1 MSYIIYVGFFSGGDI
16 VDNNAINDIRKSV
29 DIVSVISHYIPLV
42 SRGKNYFGVCPFH
55 DDHSPSM
62 SVSKDKQIYKCFS
75 CGATGNV
82 FNFIMDY
89 ENVSF
94 PESLKILSDITGI
107 VISGI
112 DVKST
117 KKNVNKS
124 LFDIY
129 DVSSKLFINN
139 LNTNYGK
146 EAKEYLHNRGIDDS
160 LINEFQIGLSLK
172 ERDLLTRLLVKKGF
186 SNKDMVD
193 SGLIVKSDYGFN
205 DIYMNRIMFPLYD
218 VTGKIVGYSGRIY
231 TDEDISRYKTNRE
244 IPKYINTRETAIF
257 KKGELLYNYHRA
269 KESCRRK
276 NVVIITEGFMDVIRC
291 HSVGVTNV
299 VAAMGTSFTK
309 EHVMLIRKLARDVIL
324 CFDGDE
330 AGAKATESC
339 INLLLEY
346 NITPKVVRLPE
357 NLDPDEFILKYGK
370 DKFINMIDNP
380 INIMDFKLSYLKSNK
395 DLSNS
400 VDMSSYVNSV
410 IDELKL
416 IDDDILR
423 EISLRKLSEESHL
436 DIDFLRDKIDS
447 VKEVSEVPIKKVSK
461 SISKYDKA
469 QMNLIF
475 YMLNNE
481 DVVKMYDEKVTFMPN
496 DNYRKLATY
505 ISCFYK
511 ENGFVSIADIM
522 TYLSNF
528 DGMINVLGEVLDLKL
543 KDDYSISEIEDYIF
557 TIKDYNI
564 KNEISRLQI
573 EQKNEVDTAKKIE
586 IAKKIIDLKLM
597 EQERSYD

>member
-1 MSYIIYVGFFSGGDI
+1 M
-16 VDNNAINDIRKSV
+16 DNNMINDIRKSV

-94 PESLKILSDITGI
+94 PEALKILSDITGI
-107 VISGI
+107 TISGI

-117 KKNVNKS
+117 KKNVNKA
-124 LFDIY
+124 LYDIY

-139 LNTNYGK
+139 LNTNYGRD
-146 EAKEYLHNRGIDDS
+146 AKEYLHNRGINDE
-160 LINEFQIGLSLK
+160 LIHEFQIGLSLK

-193 SGLIVKSDYGFN
+193 SGLVVKSDYGFN

-218 VTGKIVGYSGRIY
+218 VSGKIVGYSGRIY

-244 IPKYINTRETAIF
+244 IPKYINSRETLIF

-269 KESCRRK
+269 KDSCRKK
-276 NVVIITEGFMDVIRC
+276 NQVIITEGFMDVIRC

-324 CFDGDE
+324 CFDGDD

-370 DKFINMIDNP
+370 DKFISMIDNP
-380 INIMDFKLSYLKSNK
+380 INVMDFKLSYLKNNK

-410 IDELKL
+410 INELKL
-416 IDDDILR
+416 LDDDILR
-423 EISLRKLSEESHL
+423 EISLKKLSEESHL
-436 DIDFLRDKIDS
+436 DIDFLRDKVNILEKTNEVQV
-447 VKEVSEVPIKKVSK
+447 VKNVSNIL
-461 SISKYDKA
+461 SKYDKA
-469 QMNLIF
+469 QMNLIY
-475 YMLNNE
+475 YMLDNE
-481 DVVKMYDEKVTFMPN
+481 DVVRLYDEKVTFMPN
-496 DNYRKLATY
+496 DEFRKLATY

-511 ENGFVSIADIM
+511 ENGFVSVADIM
-522 TYLSNF
+522 TYLSNY
-528 DGMINVLGEVLDLKL
+528 DGMLKILGDIIALKL
-543 KDDYSISEIEDYIF
+543 KEDYSLSEIEDYIF

-564 KNEISRLQI
+564 KNEIARLQV
-573 EQKNEVDTAKKIE
+573 EQRNEFDVAKKLE
-586 IAKKIIDLKLM
+586 IAQKIVDLKLM

>member
-1 MSYIIYVGFFSGGDI
+1 M
-16 VDNNAINDIRKSV
+16 DNNSINEIRKSV

-42 SRGKNYFGVCPFH
+42 SRGKNFFGVCPFH

-94 PESLKILSDITGI
+94 PEALKILSDITGI
-107 VISGI
+107 TISGI
-112 DVKST
+112 DVKSS
-117 KKNVNKS
+117 KKNFNKE
-124 LFDIY
+124 LYDIY
-129 DVSSKLFINN
+129 DVSSKLYINN
-139 LNTNYGK
+139 LNTVYGK
-146 EAKEYLHNRGIDDS
+146 EAKEYLHNRGITDD
-160 LINEFQIGLSLK
+160 LIREFDIGLSLK
-172 ERDLLTRLLVKKGF
+172 KRDLLTRFLAKKGF
-186 SNKDMVD
+186 SNKNMVD
-193 SGLIVKSDYGFN
+193 SGLIIKSDYGFS

-231 TDEDISRYKTNRE
+231 TESDISRYKTNRE
-244 IPKYINTRETAIF
+244 IPKYINTHETAIF

-269 KESCRRK
+269 KESCRKK

-299 VAAMGTSFTK
+299 VAAMGTAFTK

-324 CFDGDE
+324 CFDGDS
-330 AGAKATESC
+330 AGAHATMSC

-357 NLDPDEFILKYGK
+357 DLDPDEYILKYGK
-370 DKFINMIDNP
+370 DKFINLIDNP
-380 INIMDFKLSYLKSNK
+380 INVMDFKLSYLKSDKN
-395 DLSNS
+395 LSNS

-416 IDDDILR
+416 LNDEILR
-423 EISLRKLSEESHL
+423 EISLKKLSEESHL
-436 DIDFLRDKIDS
+436 DIDFLRDKIDT
-447 VKEVSEVPIKKVSK
+447 VEKVDVQIKKVS
-461 SISKYDKA
+461 SNISKYDKA
-469 QMNLIF
+469 QMNLIY
-475 YMLNNE
+475 YMLNNPE
-481 DVVKMYDEKVTFMPN
+481 VVRLYDEKITYMPN

-511 ENGFVSIADIM
+511 ENGFVSVADIM
-522 TYLSNF
+522 TYISNYE
-528 DGMINVLGEVLDLKL
+528 GMLNVLGTILDLNM
-543 KDDYSISEIEDYIF
+543 KDEYSINEIEDYIF

-564 KNEISRLQI
+564 KNEIARLQI
-573 EQKNEVDTAKKIE
+573 EQRNELDVGKKVE
-586 IAKKIIDLKLM
+586 IAQRIIDLKLM

>member
-1 MSYIIYVGFFSGGDI
+1 M
-16 VDNNAINDIRKSV
+16 DNNMINDIRKSV

-94 PESLKILSDITGI
+94 PEALKILSDITGI
-107 VISGI
+107 TISGI

-117 KKNVNKS
+117 KKNVNKA
-124 LFDIY
+124 LYDIY

-139 LNTNYGK
+139 LNTNYGRD
-146 EAKEYLHNRGIDDS
+146 AKEYLHNRGINDE
-160 LINEFQIGLSLK
+160 LIHEFQIGLSLK

-193 SGLIVKSDYGFN
+193 SGLVVKSDYGFN

-244 IPKYINTRETAIF
+244 IPKYINSRETLIF

-269 KESCRRK
+269 KDSCRKK
-276 NVVIITEGFMDVIRC
+276 NQVIITEGFMDVIRC

-324 CFDGDE
+324 CFDGDD

-380 INIMDFKLSYLKSNK
+380 INVMDFKLSYLKNNK

-410 IDELKL
+410 INELKL
-416 IDDDILR
+416 LDDDILR
-423 EISLRKLSEESHL
+423 EISLKKLSEESHL
-436 DIDFLRDKIDS
+436 DIDFLRDKVNILEKTNEVQV
-447 VKEVSEVPIKKVSK
+447 VKNVSNIL
-461 SISKYDKA
+461 SKYDKA
-469 QMNLIF
+469 QMNLIY
-475 YMLNNE
+475 YMLDNE
-481 DVVKMYDEKVTFMPN
+481 DVVRLYDEKVTFMPN
-496 DNYRKLATY
+496 DEFRKLATY

-511 ENGFVSIADIM
+511 ENGFVSVADIM
-522 TYLSNF
+522 TYLSNY
-528 DGMINVLGEVLDLKL
+528 DGMLKILGDIIALKL
-543 KDDYSISEIEDYIF
+543 KEDYSLSEIEDYIF

-564 KNEISRLQI
+564 KNEIARLQVK
-573 EQKNEVDTAKKIE
+573 QRNEFDVAKKLE
-586 IAKKIIDLKLM
+586 IAQKIVDLKLM